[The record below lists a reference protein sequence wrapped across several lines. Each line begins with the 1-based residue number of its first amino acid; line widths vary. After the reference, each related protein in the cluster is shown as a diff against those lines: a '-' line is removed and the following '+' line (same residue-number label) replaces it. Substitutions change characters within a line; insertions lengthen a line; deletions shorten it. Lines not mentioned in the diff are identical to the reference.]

1 LLTKCA
7 KLKIAL
13 LFNQN
18 PPYIS
23 SKTKQA
29 LNLRP
34 IKSEMLYS
42 KGFQI
47 LLTNSSTAFKN
58 SLLKVK
64 PLSWGL
70 TAFFLFEKEEK

>member
-1 LLTKCA
+1 
-7 KLKIAL
+7 
-13 LFNQN
+13 
-18 PPYIS
+18 
-23 SKTKQA
+23 
-29 LNLRP
+29 
-34 IKSEMLYS
+34 MLYS